1 MLKHKNIIDK
11 LTKEQKIALLTDT
24 KEFFGKEIE
33 EMKIPS
39 IHMSELWASNQRG
52 GLAGLFPSAKSLA
65 NSWNEELFAS
75 VAKGL
80 ATMGCQGGDNL
91 FLLPSTNAAS
101 SVYGAELSEEPY
113 LSGALVS
120 AMARGLYSAGAQYC
134 LKMPVLSPKDTRFLD
149 EKPDLSVIYDR
160 IVRPFKRVSSVGGA
174 NLMLASLDEQTGEYK
189 SANQWAK
196 AMAKPSGMEE
206 IVKVDDGDM
215 TTGAL
220 MEGKHL
226 LGGSTLVL
234 STALDNYNRIY
245 RSMEEGGATAQELQM
260 TMADGAAISEAMID
274 EALDKKLSL
283 AEACCASIDEMSR
296 EEIEALAYEAAY
308 QSIVLLKNEN
318 KALPSPKAEK
328 VAFVGDIINDG
339 DDRGYVGF
347 KDKIIEAVSAGKSTV
362 VGFESGYSMAHSVS
376 EEEIEPA
383 CALARQATLT
393 VAFVGFG
400 QSREEGLP
408 VNARLSLPGN
418 QIAMLT
424 RLRENSRRLVV
435 VVCAECLPDMSF
447 DHLAD
452 AIILVPPVGSEVA
465 YALWGIIS
473 GAKNPVGR
481 LAYAGYY
488 NTDTYVREVQSR
500 KKIGRQSVGPFIGN
514 RYVDSNGDGTRY
526 PLGYGLSY
534 TSFEYSKLKMDKAGN
549 IRLNVKNTGKRSGCE
564 VVQLYVGAVS
574 SDRIRPKKELKG
586 ALRIDLA
593 AGEKRTLKFS
603 LRDLEIYD
611 TLSGEAVFE
620 AAEYKISL
628 SSSFSNEILSTVVK
642 MGEGRLEKQ
651 ASRLSDYLQNV
662 SNIVSESYTM
672 EAYCKP
678 MKTKSKFR
686 SFGAILLFTL
696 LFADI
701 VYAISCLF
709 LEIDFMWYLTPF
721 IIINGAF
728 FVLSLIFLI
737 IGGAR
742 SKKLRRLLAEREKT
756 ANSEMYK
763 NIEKTDAKE
772 IDQLFEGEFDAVL
785 DSFDEGVEEINVKDE
800 ASYAYMAVDTDI
812 PTLAKDLE
820 AHFKEFGIVISQKT
834 ARHILSAV
842 MTSRLLVVRS
852 NFGISGDRFGEIL
865 ARFFGSDPHGERL
878 LSGKWTR
885 KSLLRDE
892 NGRHAPLMQAILSA
906 KNDPEAPSFF
916 AIDGAYLEDLGD
928 MLMPYVQYFGN
939 PEAQHIVADEDS
951 SVVLPTSLWF
961 VVCPA
966 KGQSIDKIPAFIAN
980 LATLVDI
987 EGTGCKEVM
996 NKTKKGNV
1004 TCTQIEALV
1013 FRAKKACQ
1021 IKEDVW
1027 KGVDRLES
1035 FVNEKKPYHIGNK
1048 MFLQL
1053 ERYMAVYTSCNGEM
1067 HEAMDYATSSKLLPG
1082 ILNVLSSCEDVA
1094 DTDLTHVLESIFGE
1108 EFSYMSCGLIK
1119 RRIFEKGAGA
1129 EKPMQSAAPKNVA
1142 PSKPEPP
1149 KEEQPKSEASFVE
1162 EENDIFGEMPDF
1174 GGADNKAANVNEEP
1188 IQGEEN
1194 NVE

>member
-39 IHMSELWASNQRG
+39 IHMAELWASNG
-52 GLAGLFPSAKSLA
+52 GQGSTFPSAKSMA

-75 VAKGL
+75 VAACL
-80 ATMGCQGGDNL
+80 ASMGGKSGNNL
-91 FLLPSTNAAS
+91 FILPSSNASS
-101 SVYGAELSEEPY
+101 SVYGGELSEEPY
-113 LSGALVS
+113 LSGALAS
-120 AMARGLYSAGAQYC
+120 AMARGLYKAGAQYC
-134 LKMPVLSPKDTRFLD
+134 LRPPVLSTRDTRFLD
-149 EKPDLSVIYDR
+149 EKPDYSVIYDR
-160 IVRPFKRVSSVGGA
+160 TVRPFKKVASVDGARLVLAVQDEHEGEYRVS
-174 NLMLASLDEQTGEYK
+174 
-189 SANQWAK
+189 NQWAHNA
-196 AMAKPSGMEE
+196 AMGDGMEE

-215 TTGAL
+215 TTSAL

-274 EALDKKLSL
+274 EALDKKLTL
-283 AEACCASIDEMSR
+283 AEQCSASIEEMS
-296 EEIEALAYEAAY
+296 ESEAQALAYEAAY
-308 QSIVLLKNEN
+308 QAIVLLKNEG
-318 KALPSPKAEK
+318 KALPVQKAEK
-328 VAFVGDIINDG
+328 IAFIGDIIDDG
-339 DDRGYVGF
+339 DDRGFVGF
-347 KDKIIEAVSAGKSTV
+347 KDKLIESASAGKSTV
-362 VGFESGYSMAHSVS
+362 VGFEGGYSMSQSVS
-376 EEEIEPA
+376 EEQIEPA
-383 CALARQATLT
+383 LALARQATVT

-400 QSREEGLP
+400 QSREAGLP

-424 RLRENSRRLVV
+424 RLREESRRLVV

-452 AIILVPPVGSEVA
+452 AIILAPSAGSEVA
-465 YALWGIIS
+465 YALWDVIS
-473 GAKNPVGR
+473 GAKSPVGR

-488 NTDTYVREVQSR
+488 NTDTYIREVQSR
-500 KKIGRQSVGPFIGN
+500 KRIGRQSIGPFIGN

-534 TSFEYSKLKMDKAGN
+534 TSFEYSKLKVDKAGN
-549 IRLNVKNTGKRSGCE
+549 VRVNVKNTSKREGCD

-574 SDRIRPKKELKG
+574 SERIRPKKELKS
-586 ALRIDLA
+586 ALRIELK
-593 AGEKRTLKFS
+593 AGEKRTITFS
-603 LRDLEIYD
+603 LQDLEIYD
-611 TLSGEAVFE
+611 ALSNEVVLEAL
-620 AAEYKISL
+620 EYKLYL
-628 SSSFSNEILSTVVK
+628 SSSFSAETLTATVK
-642 MGEGRLEKQ
+642 LGGAHLEKQ

-662 SNIVSESYTM
+662 SNIVSEGYTM

-678 MKTKSKFR
+678 MKTKSKLK

-709 LEIDFMWYLTPF
+709 LEIDFMWYLTHF
-721 IIINGAF
+721 IIINGIF
-728 FVLSLIFLI
+728 LVLSLIFLI
-737 IGGAR
+737 IGGTR
-742 SKKLRRLLAEREKT
+742 SKKLKRLLAEREKN
-756 ANSEMYK
+756 ANAEMYK
-763 NIEKTDAKE
+763 SIEKTDAKE

-785 DSFDEGVEEINVKDE
+785 DSFDEGVEEINVKDD
-800 ASYAYMAVDTDI
+800 AAYAYMAVDTDI

-820 AHFKEFGIVISQKT
+820 SHFKEFGVVISQKT

-842 MTSRLLVVRS
+842 MTSRLLIVRS

-865 ARFFGSDPHGERL
+865 ARFFGSDPHGERMFD
-878 LSGKWTR
+878 GKWTR

-906 KNDPEAPSFF
+906 KNDPETASFF
-916 AIDGAYLEDLGD
+916 AIDGVRLCDLGD

-939 PEAQHIVADEDS
+939 PEAQHIVADEEG
-951 SVVLPTSLWF
+951 SVVLPTNLWF
-961 VVCPA
+961 VICPS
-966 KGQSIDKIPAFIAN
+966 KGQSIDTAPAFIAN

-987 EGTGCKEVM
+987 EGTGCKEIM

-1013 FRAKKACQ
+1013 FRAKKSSTV
-1021 IKEDVW
+1021 KEDVW

-1053 ERYMAVYTSCNGEM
+1053 ERYMAVYTACDGEM
-1067 HEAMDYATSSKLLPG
+1067 HEAMDFATASKLLPG
-1082 ILNVLSSCEDVA
+1082 MLSVLSACEDVA
-1094 DTDLTHVLESIFGE
+1094 DTDLTHVLENIFGE
-1108 EFSYMSCGLIK
+1108 EFSYMSCNLIK
-1119 RRIFEKGAGA
+1119 RRVFEKGAGA
-1129 EKPMQSAAPKNVA
+1129 EKPKMTNERPVQATAPKAVENKDAAPKSTEA
-1142 PSKPEPP
+1142 P
-1149 KEEQPKSEASFVE
+1149 VT
-1162 EENDIFGEMPDF
+1162 EENKDLFEEMPDF
-1174 GGADNKAANVNEEP
+1174 GTENNGAKEEP

-1194 NVE
+1194 NV